1 MKLLYRHSD
10 FIICVAKGVEQY
22 VMTLN
27 VKKNQTTVIY
37 NPIDIETVEEG
48 SKKSI
53 IESGNFIS
61 FCGRLSP
68 IKNIDLLING
78 FEIFL
83 RGYPDY
89 KLFLIGGGTEEKHP
103 KQLVKEKKLDSH
115 VFFIGS
121 VPNPHCYVARS
132 QALVLSSYSEAFP
145 MVICEAF
152 VTGTTVV
159 STPSGGPNE
168 LLENGRGY
176 LLKSFQDAEEM
187 AETIAYA
194 CEHPIDPQLLKDYV
208 NRFDDF
214 KIAQQ
219 YIKTFGRI

>member
-1 MKLLYRHSD
+1 M
-10 FIICVAKGVEQY
+10 
-22 VMTLN
+22 
-27 VKKNQTTVIY
+27 
-37 NPIDIETVEEG
+37 
-48 SKKSI
+48 
-53 IESGNFIS
+53 
-61 FCGRLSP
+61 
-68 IKNIDLLING
+68 LING

-83 RGYPDY
+83 REYPDY
-89 KLFLIGGGTEEKHP
+89 KLLLIGGGTEERHL
-103 KQLVKEKKLDSH
+103 KQLVKEKKLDSY

-187 AETIAYA
+187 AKTIAYA
-194 CEHPIDPQLLKDYV
+194 CEHPIDTQLLKNYV
-208 NRFDDF
+208 RRFDIS
-214 KIAQQ
+214 KVAQQ
-219 YIKTFGRI
+219 YIDIFAKI